1 MKFTKFSDWVHLKE
15 QVPVSG
21 SPVQGAIATARKDDA
36 LKTDARIK
44 QVMAA
49 NLTDEKK
56 RKSALQNLARQMAMS
71 PNNKAE
77 DLKKVADAI
86 KSDEQSS
93 NPLRKST
100 T

>member
-1 MKFTKFSDWVHLKE
+1 MKFTKFSDWVYLKE
-15 QVPVSG
+15 QAPVPG
-21 SPVQGAIATARKDDA
+21 TPAQGAVAPPRKDDA

-56 RKSALQNLARQMAMS
+56 RKAALQNLAKQMAMS

-77 DLKKVADAI
+77 DLKKVADAL

-93 NPLRKST
+93 NPLNK
-100 T
+100 

>member
-1 MKFTKFSDWVHLKE
+1 MKFARFSDWVHLKE
-15 QVPVSG
+15 QAPVPG
-21 SPVQGAIATARKDDA
+21 APVQGAVAPARKDDS

-56 RKSALQNLARQMAMS
+56 RKAALQNLAKQMAMS

-77 DLKKVADAI
+77 DLKKVADAL
-86 KSDEQSS
+86 KSDEQGA
-93 NPLRKST
+93 NPLTK
-100 T
+100 